1 MPSGQIPTLMSEN
14 HRERAQSV
22 LTVCGI
28 AWGLFGVYW
37 FITGSICSSSICLM
51 QVTVSYLVMLLLP
64 KVDLKLLLHFYI
76 GSALVALTAEGLV
89 SGQAM
94 SETPYFLSCLVL
106 LSAHQLGPRAAVYW
120 SVGSIVSIMFVHFG
134 LSPGTIP
141 VLRVSTPLDRF
152 LAHVVI
158 VVLTC
163 AFSVYAE
170 MAARRYASSIHTI
183 SDELKDQARQ
193 LNEMVCTDTLTGLA
207 NRHQLHTHVNSLI
220 EHCRDNNQLMAI
232 LLIDLNGFKPI
243 NDTLGHAA
251 GDEVLRIVAERMR
264 EAVGHNCLIT
274 RLGGD
279 EFTVVVENPK
289 NELEVVVLAGNI
301 VRSIS
306 RDLELDDRQ
315 VDLGASIGISIYP
328 QHAETTDQLLSMAD
342 AAMYE
347 AKSQR
352 CGVRVF
358 EEEMLKRLD
367 RRREVDVQ
375 LRESLSQDEFSL
387 VYQPQVRIS
396 DNRIVGME
404 ALLRLK
410 RDGEYIMPD
419 EFIPQLESSGFIVEV
434 GRWIFNEACM
444 QVRRWQQRG
453 YELNMSINVSPI
465 QFHHNSFLN
474 TVWDAIESNGIDPS
488 LLDIEFTETV
498 LLDDAEVAIAKIDML
513 RESGISISI
522 DDFGTGYSSLAYL
535 KSLPISRLKID
546 RSFIKDYPSNDDGII
561 ASTIIALAHNLG
573 MTVIAEGVD
582 SEAQLEFLRKNGCE
596 EYQGYLFSKPLEWMA
611 CESLLIK
618 ESKSLEGAVY
628 AESIE
633 CGVLVPSESTLQVDR
648 EAYSSTASLSD

>member
-1 MPSGQIPTLMSEN
+1 MPSGQIPHVLSEN
-14 HRERAQSV
+14 HRDRAQSV
-22 LTVCGI
+22 LTLCGI
-28 AWGLFGVYW
+28 AWGVFGVYW
-37 FITGSICSSSICLM
+37 FVTGRICSSSICLV
-51 QVTVSYLVMLLLP
+51 QVVASYLIMMLLP
-64 KVDLKLLLHFYI
+64 KFDLKLLLHSYI
-76 GSALVALTAEGLV
+76 GSALFALVAESFI
-89 SGQAM
+89 SGQSL

-106 LSAHQLGPRAAVYW
+106 LAAQQLGPRAAIHW
-120 SVGSIVSIMFVHFG
+120 SGASVLAILFVHFG
-134 LSPGTIP
+134 LSDGTIP
-141 VLRVSTPLDRF
+141 VMRDTTPFDRF
-152 LAHVVI
+152 LAHVAI
-158 VVLTC
+158 VVWTC
-163 AFSVYAE
+163 VLSVLAE
-170 MAARRYASSIHTI
+170 TAAQRYASSIHTI

-193 LNEMVCTDTLTGLA
+193 LNEMVCTDALTGLA
-207 NRHQLHTHVNSLI
+207 NRHQLHTHLKAQIARCEETHELI
-220 EHCRDNNQLMAI
+220 AV

-251 GDEVLRIVAERMR
+251 GDEVLQIVAERMR

-306 RDLELDDRQ
+306 RDLELNERQ

-328 QHAETTDQLLSMAD
+328 EHGQTTDQLLSMAD

-358 EEEMLKRLD
+358 EDEMLRRLD

-375 LRESLSQDEFSL
+375 LRESLTQDEFSL

-396 DNRIVGME
+396 DNKIVGME

-410 RDGEYIMPD
+410 RDGEFVYPD

-434 GRWIFNEACM
+434 GRWILNEACL

-453 YELNMSINVSPI
+453 YNLKMSVNVSPI
-465 QFHHNSFLN
+465 QFHHNGFLD
-474 TVWDAIESNGIDPS
+474 TVWDAIETNGIDPS

-498 LLDDAEVAIAKIDML
+498 LLDDTEIAISKIDML

-546 RSFIKDYPSNDDGII
+546 RSFIKDYPKGDDGII
-561 ASTIIALAHNLG
+561 ASTIISLAHNLG

-582 SEAQLEFLRKNGCE
+582 SKPQLEFLRKSGCE
-596 EYQGYLFSKPLEWMA
+596 EYQGYLFSRPLEWMQ
-611 CESLLIK
+611 CESLLI
-618 ESKSLEGAVY
+618 EHSKSRSSEPKTVLERVVAELSTVGATEGGG
-628 AESIE
+628 A
-633 CGVLVPSESTLQVDR
+633 
-648 EAYSSTASLSD
+648 